1 MSAGT
6 TSNKKIFGGT
16 MLVTGCCI
24 GAGMIGLPILSALTG
39 FMPSVVAMLFC
50 YIFTTISGL
59 LLVEATLWFD
69 GRVNLPSIVEFALG
83 KAGKIATITLFAFLF
98 YCLFV
103 AYLDA
108 GGNLFTEM
116 LSYVLRMPVS
126 HNIGVITCML
136 YVALIAY
143 TGAKATDSCNRIM
156 LVGMIASYFILVAV
170 GLPHVQQENLGF
182 TNWSAVFGV
191 VPILLLC
198 FGYQNLVPTLVY
210 YLQKDV
216 KAIRIAIIIGNFI
229 PFIVYFLWN
238 YIILG
243 MLPLNH
249 ASTGNDAEMVA
260 GLLSRAAT
268 PSVSVIFFIKS
279 FSLFALLTSFLPS
292 AVSFV
297 DFLKDGLGKFL
308 HQKVS
313 NDLPI
318 FFLVFLPPTICALI
332 YPSIFLRALS
342 FAGGFIDVLLFGIL
356 PALVVL
362 IGRRLRTIN
371 TAYQV
376 LGGVLTPVI
385 VLITCVILL
394 YLKVSS

>member
-371 TAYQV
+371 TTYQV
-376 LGGVLTPVI
+376 LGGILTPVI